1 MILRRIAGLR
11 YAVDVD
17 DGIGHQPPAGGAPQ
31 TSLAGRAFGLAI
43 RRVKGARKQ
52 ALRGVKRAQY
62 LYRRIKTAE
71 KSLYFRLRDSD
82 TGRVLLRA
90 ASMARSPREIR
101 HRTRV
106 AAPYLA
112 KLAGTSQPF
121 IDPHTGYSLLSL
133 DAGDLGHALSTCRQ
147 LFEFKQAGIDERLS
161 GFEGWTRERREKFLA
176 QKQSFLRYLLDDE
189 DLRLHPEIV
198 DLALSDRLLGP
209 ATRYLGVV
217 PYLSRVDLMYSLPRG
232 AGDNI
237 ASQLFH
243 LDHEGVTQLKAF
255 IHLFDVGD
263 REGPFTF
270 IPANATTRIVNDI
283 RRLRKQRG
291 ASTDVEVR
299 RYSDEEIA
307 AVGGTKDIVTVK
319 GPAGTGVA
327 VDTSRCLHLGSRV
340 DEGTFRLCL
349 YIQYCTTHEL
359 TNVFEVG
366 RFENDP
372 VRHLAVKHSVEP
384 GRALATDYTHKIM
397 GG

>member
-1 MILRRIAGLR
+1 
-11 YAVDVD
+11 
-17 DGIGHQPPAGGAPQ
+17 
-31 TSLAGRAFGLAI
+31 LAGRAFGLAM

-62 LYRRIKTAE
+62 LFRRFRTAE

-82 TGRVLLRA
+82 TGRALLRA
-90 ASMARSPREIR
+90 ASIARSPREIR

-106 AAPYLA
+106 AAPYIA
-112 KLAGTSQPF
+112 QINRATQPF
-121 IDPHTGYSLLSL
+121 IDPRTGYSLLSL
-133 DAGDLGHALSTCRQ
+133 STTGELANALSTCRQ
-147 LFEFKQAGIDERLS
+147 LFEFKKEDIDERLS
-161 GFEGWTRERREKFLA
+161 GFETWSPEKREKFLA

-189 DLRLHPEIV
+189 DLSQHPEIV
-198 DLALSDRLLGP
+198 DLALSDGLLGP
-209 ATRYLGVV
+209 ATRYLGMV

-232 AGDNI
+232 SGDNI

-243 LDHEGVTQLKAF
+243 LDHEGVTQVKAF

-270 IPANATTRIVNDI
+270 IPANATSRIVNDI
-283 RRLRKQRG
+283 RHLRKQRG
-291 ASTDVEVR
+291 SHNDVEVR

-307 AVGGTKDIVTVK
+307 AVGGTRDIVTVK
-319 GPAGTGVA
+319 GPTGTGVA

-349 YIQYCTTHEL
+349 YLQYCTTHEL
-359 TNVFEVG
+359 TNVFEVA
-366 RFENDP
+366 RFEDDP

-384 GRALATDYTHKIM
+384 GRALATDYTNKIM

>member
-1 MILRRIAGLR
+1 MKDEAR
-11 YAVDVD
+11 YDTAS
-17 DGIGHQPPAGGAPQ
+17 GAAPPG
-31 TSLAGRAFGLAI
+31 SLAGRAFGLAI

-62 LYRRIKTAE
+62 LFRRFKTAE

-90 ASMARSPREIR
+90 ASVARSPREMR
-101 HRTRV
+101 HRSRV

-112 KLAGTSQPF
+112 RLDRTTQPF
-121 IDPHTGYSLLSL
+121 IDSRTGYRLLSL
-133 DAGDLGHALSTCRQ
+133 TTGELGQMLSTCRQ
-147 LFEFKQAGIDERLS
+147 LFEFKKEGVDERLA
-161 GFEGWTRERREKFLA
+161 GFETWSAERREKFRA

-189 DLRLHPEIV
+189 DLRQHPEIV
-198 DLALSDRLLGP
+198 DFALRDDLLGA
-209 ATRYLGVV
+209 ATRYLGMV

-232 AGDNI
+232 SGDNI

-243 LDHEGVTQLKAF
+243 LDHEGVTQVKAF

-270 IPANATTRIVNDI
+270 IPADATTRIVNDI
-283 RRLRKQRG
+283 RHLRKRSG
-291 ASTDVEVR
+291 SHHDVELR

-319 GPAGTGVA
+319 GPTGAGVA

-349 YIQYCTTHEL
+349 YLQYCTTHEL
-359 TNVFEVG
+359 TNVYDVA

-372 VRHLAVKHSVEP
+372 VRYLAVKHSIEP
-384 GRALATDYTHKIM
+384 GRARATDYTSKIM

>member
-1 MILRRIAGLR
+1 ML
-11 YAVDVD
+11 YAVKDRT
-17 DGIGHQPPAGGAPQ
+17 GHEPFSGAAPPA
-31 TSLAGRAFGLAI
+31 SLAGRAFGLAV

-106 AAPYLA
+106 AAHYLA
-112 KLAGTSQPF
+112 QIAGESQPL
-121 IDPHTGYSLLSL
+121 IDPGTGYSLLSL
-133 DAGDLGHALSTCRQ
+133 NPSDLGHALSTCRQ
-147 LFEFKQAGIDERLS
+147 LFEFKQEGVDERLS
-161 GFEGWTRERREKFLA
+161 GFEGWTPERRAKFLA

-189 DLRLHPEIV
+189 DLRMHPEIV
-198 DLALSDRLLGP
+198 DLALSDGLLGP
-209 ATRYLGVV
+209 ATRYLGMV

-232 AGDNI
+232 SGDNI

-243 LDHEGVTQLKAF
+243 LDHEGVTQVKAF
-255 IHLFDVGD
+255 VHLFDVTD

-270 IPANATTRIVNDI
+270 IPADATTRIVNDI

-291 ASTDVEVR
+291 SHHDVESR

-307 AVGGTKDIVTVK
+307 AVGGAKDIVTVK
-319 GPAGTGVA
+319 GPTGTGVA

-349 YIQYCTTHEL
+349 YLQYCTTHEL
-359 TNVFEVG
+359 TNVFEVA
-366 RFENDP
+366 RFEDDP
-372 VRHLAVKHSVEP
+372 VRHLAVKHSIEP

>member
-1 MILRRIAGLR
+1 M
-11 YAVDVD
+11 VS
-17 DGIGHQPPAGGAPQ
+17 DGTRFDTPSSATPR
-31 TSLAGRAFGLAI
+31 TSLAGRAFGLAM

-62 LYRRIKTAE
+62 LFRRFKTAE

-101 HRTRV
+101 HRTRA

-112 KLAGTSQPF
+112 QLDQTTQPF
-121 IDPHTGYSLLSL
+121 IDPRTGYSLLSL
-133 DAGDLGHALSTCRQ
+133 STKGELGNALATSRQ
-147 LFEFKQAGIDERLS
+147 LFEFKKEDLDERLS
-161 GFEGWTRERREKFLA
+161 GIEHWSTERREKFLA
-176 QKQSFLRYLLDDE
+176 QKRSFLRYLLDDD
-189 DLRLHPEIV
+189 DLRQHPEIV
-198 DLALSDRLLGP
+198 DFALSDGLLGA
-209 ATRYLGVV
+209 ATRYLGMV

-232 AGDNI
+232 SGDNI

-255 IHLFDVGD
+255 IHLFDVGEH
-263 REGPFTF
+263 EGPFTF
-270 IPANATTRIVNDI
+270 IPADATMRIVNDV

-291 ASTDVEVR
+291 SHHDVELR
-299 RYSDEEIA
+299 RYSDEEID

-319 GPAGTGVA
+319 GPTGTGVA

-340 DEGTFRLCL
+340 DQGSFRLCL
-349 YIQYCTTHEL
+349 YLQYCTTHEL
-359 TNVFEVG
+359 TNVYDAA
-366 RFENDP
+366 RFADDP
-372 VRHLAVKHSVEP
+372 VRYLAVKHSTEP
-384 GRALATDYTHKIM
+384 GRARATDYTHQIM

>member
-1 MILRRIAGLR
+1 ML
-11 YAVDVD
+11 YAVKDRT
-17 DGIGHQPPAGGAPQ
+17 GYGPPSGAVRPA
-31 TSLAGRAFGLAI
+31 SLAGRAFGLAV

-106 AAPYLA
+106 AADYLA
-112 KLAGTSQPF
+112 HITGKSQPL
-121 IDPHTGYSLLSL
+121 IDPGTGYSLLSL
-133 DAGDLGHALSTCRQ
+133 NTSDLGHALSTCRQ
-147 LFEFKQAGIDERLS
+147 LFEFKQGGIDERLS
-161 GFEGWTRERREKFLA
+161 GFEGWSPERRAKFLA

-189 DLRLHPEIV
+189 DLRMHPEIV
-198 DLALSDRLLGP
+198 DLALSDGLLGA
-209 ATRYLGVV
+209 ATRYLGMV

-232 AGDNI
+232 SGDNI

-243 LDHEGVTQLKAF
+243 LDYEGVTQVKAF
-255 IHLFDVGD
+255 VHLFDVTD

-291 ASTDVEVR
+291 SHHDVESR

-319 GPAGTGVA
+319 GPTGTGVA

-359 TNVFEVG
+359 TNVFEVA
-366 RFENDP
+366 RFEDDP
-372 VRHLAVKHSVEP
+372 VRHLALKHSIEP
-384 GRALATDYTHKIM
+384 GRARATDYTHKIM